1 MAAIAFSQF
10 VQTGERDTRVK
21 LFGRKL
27 LSTSTR
33 EGFTSKKP
41 TSHEKIPRLVNTI
54 MCHSLSSGEQDFDV
68 LKINLNFF
76 FKDIIL
82 PVLKK
87 TFVLTY
93 ISTSK

>member
-33 EGFTSKKP
+33 EGFTGKKP
-41 TSHEKIPRLVNTI
+41 TSQEKIPRLVNTI

-68 LKINLNFF
+68 LR
-76 FKDIIL
+76 L
-82 PVLKK
+82 PLIRNVERGKK
-87 TFVLTY
+87 WKLEDVFLSIRV
-93 ISTSK
+93 

>member
-33 EGFTSKKP
+33 EGFTGKKP
-41 TSHEKIPRLVNTI
+41 TSQEKIPRLVNTI
-54 MCHSLSSGEQDFDV
+54 MCHSLLSGEQDFYVLRLPLIRNVERGKKWKLEDV
-68 LKINLNFF
+68 FLSIR
-76 FKDIIL
+76 
-82 PVLKK
+82 V
-87 TFVLTY
+87 
-93 ISTSK
+93 

>member
-54 MCHSLSSGEQDFDV
+54 MCHSLLSGEQVLRLPLIRNVERGKKWKLEDV
-68 LKINLNFF
+68 FLSIR
-76 FKDIIL
+76 
-82 PVLKK
+82 V
-87 TFVLTY
+87 
-93 ISTSK
+93 